1 MYEIVDFRDE
11 MTLLLSSFYKIARQ
25 GQFRTAKGLLHT
37 YVRTIVA
44 RLNFTADI
52 CTTNN
57 T

>member
-11 MTLLLSSFYKIARQ
+11 MRLLLSPFYKIARQ

-37 YVRTIVA
+37 YDRKIVA